1 MPKTKPWSEI
11 RAMAK
16 PEVQARAKAEAEA
29 IAAPLRE
36 LRRARSY
43 TQETIAEILGI
54 TQPEV
59 SKIERRAD
67 MYVSTLRRYIEAT
80 GGRLDITAHF
90 PDGDA
95 VVINFA
101 PEPDGDDETLSIA

>member
-1 MPKTKPWSEI
+1 LDSEGT
-11 RAMAK
+11 
-16 PEVQARAKAEAEA
+16 PGTVCG
-29 IAAPLRE
+29 
-36 LRRARSY
+36 RSY

-67 MYVSTLRRYIEAT
+67 MYISTLRRYIEAT
-80 GGRLDITAHF
+80 GGRLDITARF

-101 PEPDGDDETLSIA
+101 PESDADETNLSVA

>member
-1 MPKTKPWSEI
+1 MQRTTPWSEI
-11 RAMAK
+11 RATAK
-16 PEVQARAKAEAEA
+16 PEVQARAKSEAEA

-67 MYVSTLRRYIEAT
+67 MYISTLRRYIEAT

-95 VVINFA
+95 VVINLA
-101 PEPDGDDETLSIA
+101 HEPNAADESLSVA